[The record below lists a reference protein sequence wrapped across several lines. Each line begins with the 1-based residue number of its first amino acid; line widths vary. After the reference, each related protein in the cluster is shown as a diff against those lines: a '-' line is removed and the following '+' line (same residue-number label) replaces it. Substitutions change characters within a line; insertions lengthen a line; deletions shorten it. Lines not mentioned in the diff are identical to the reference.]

1 MKKLVPMLV
10 LLMIL
15 TSLSFGQV
23 IKRDS
28 LYCRTIE
35 QEKEVIKTFMQK
47 DILDTM
53 FFDCQ
58 RENTQLRIAISS
70 KDVVIDDLNRIVKAN
85 ETIVSQK
92 DTQIVAIKS
101 DLSIEKHKRKT
112 LQVRNVISSSL
123 CGISIISNIVLITRF
138 APYW

>member
-1 MKKLVPMLV
+1 MLV
-10 LLMIL
+10 LMMIL

-23 IKRDS
+23 IKKDS

-35 QEKEVIKTFMQK
+35 QEKDVIKTFMQK

-70 KDVVIDDLNRIVKAN
+70 KDVVIDDLNRIIKAN
-85 ETIVSQK
+85 ETIVAQK

-101 DLSIEKHKRKT
+101 DLAIEKHKRKA

-123 CGISIISNIVLITRF
+123 CGISIIGNIVLVTKLLS
-138 APYW
+138 W

>member
-1 MKKLVPMLV
+1 MLA

-15 TSLSFGQV
+15 TSLSFGQIV
-23 IKRDS
+23 KKDS

-35 QEKEVIKTFMQK
+35 QEKDVIKTFMQK

-70 KDVVIDDLNRIVKAN
+70 KDVVIDDLNRIIKAN
-85 ETIVSQK
+85 ENIVAQK

>member
-1 MKKLVPMLV
+1 MLV

-35 QEKEVIKTFMQK
+35 QEKDVIKTFMQK

-70 KDVVIDDLNRIVKAN
+70 KDVVIDDLNRIIKAN
-85 ETIVSQK
+85 ETIVAQK

-101 DLSIEKHKRKT
+101 DLTIEKHKRKT

>member
-1 MKKLVPMLV
+1 
-10 LLMIL
+10 
-15 TSLSFGQV
+15 
-23 IKRDS
+23 
-28 LYCRTIE
+28 
-35 QEKEVIKTFMQK
+35 
-47 DILDTM
+47 M

-70 KDVVIDDLNRIVKAN
+70 KDVVINDLHRIIDAN
-85 ETIVSQK
+85 EMIVAQK

-101 DLSIEKHKRKT
+101 DLAIEKHKRKA

-123 CGISIISNIVLITRF
+123 CGISLIGNIVLITRF

>member
-1 MKKLVPMLV
+1 M
-10 LLMIL
+10 MIA

-35 QEKEVIKTFMQK
+35 QEKEVIKIYQQK
-47 DILDTM
+47 DVLDTL

-70 KDVVIDDLNRIVKAN
+70 KDVVINDLHRIIDAN
-85 ETIVSQK
+85 ETIVAQK
-92 DTQIVAIKS
+92 DTQITAIKS
-101 DLSIEKHKRKT
+101 DLAIEKHKRKT

-123 CGISIISNIVLITRF
+123 CGVSIIGNIVLVTKLLS
-138 APYW
+138 W

>member
-1 MKKLVPMLV
+1 MLM
-10 LLMIL
+10 LMMIL

-23 IKRDS
+23 IKKDS
-28 LYCRTIE
+28 LYCRTISE
-35 QEKEVIKTFMQK
+35 EKEVIKTYQQK
-47 DILDTM
+47 DVLDTL
-53 FFDCQ
+53 FYDCQ

-70 KDVVIDDLNRIVKAN
+70 KDVVINDLHRIIDAN
-85 ETIVSQK
+85 EMIVAQK

-101 DLSIEKHKRKT
+101 DLAIEKHKRKT

-123 CGISIISNIVLITRF
+123 CGISLIGNIVLVTRF

>member
-1 MKKLVPMLV
+1 MLV

-35 QEKEVIKTFMQK
+35 QEKDVIKTFMQK

-70 KDVVIDDLNRIVKAN
+70 KDVVIDDLNRIIKAN
-85 ETIVSQK
+85 ENIVAQK

>member
-1 MKKLVPMLV
+1 MRKLVPMLV

-23 IKRDS
+23 IKKDS

-70 KDVVIDDLNRIVKAN
+70 KDVVIDDLNRIIKAN
-85 ETIVSQK
+85 ETIVAQK

-101 DLSIEKHKRKT
+101 DLAIEKHKRKT

>member
-1 MKKLVPMLV
+1 MLA

-15 TSLSFGQV
+15 TSLSFGQIV
-23 IKRDS
+23 KKDS

-35 QEKEVIKTFMQK
+35 QEKDVIKTFMQK

-70 KDVVIDDLNRIVKAN
+70 KDVVIDDLNRIIKAN
-85 ETIVSQK
+85 ETIVAQK

>member
-1 MKKLVPMLV
+1 MLV

-35 QEKEVIKTFMQK
+35 QEKDVIKTFMQK

-70 KDVVIDDLNRIVKAN
+70 KDVVIDDLNRIIKAN
-85 ETIVSQK
+85 ENIVAQK

-123 CGISIISNIVLITRF
+123 CGISIITNIVLITRF

>member
-1 MKKLVPMLV
+1 MLV

-35 QEKEVIKTFMQK
+35 QEKDVIKTFMQK

-70 KDVVIDDLNRIVKAN
+70 KDVVIDDLNRIIKAN

-101 DLSIEKHKRKT
+101 DLAIEKHKRKT

-123 CGISIISNIVLITRF
+123 CGISIISNIVLVTKLLS
-138 APYW
+138 W

>member
-1 MKKLVPMLV
+1 MLV

-15 TSLSFGQV
+15 TSLTFGQV

-35 QEKEVIKTFMQK
+35 QEKDVIKTFMQK

-70 KDVVIDDLNRIVKAN
+70 KDVVIDDLNRIIKAN
-85 ETIVSQK
+85 ETIVAQK

>member
-1 MKKLVPMLV
+1 MLM
-10 LLMIL
+10 LMMIL

-28 LYCRTIE
+28 LYCRTISE
-35 QEKEVIKTFMQK
+35 EKEVIKTYQQK
-47 DILDTM
+47 DVLDTL

-70 KDVVIDDLNRIVKAN
+70 KDVVINDLHRIIDAN
-85 ETIVSQK
+85 DTIISEK
-92 DTQIVAIKS
+92 DTQISAINS
-101 DLSIEKHKRKT
+101 NLAIEKHKRKT

-123 CGISIISNIVLITRF
+123 CGISLIGNIVLVTRLLS
-138 APYW
+138 W

>member
-1 MKKLVPMLV
+1 MLV

-15 TSLSFGQV
+15 TSSSFGQIV
-23 IKRDS
+23 KKDS

-35 QEKEVIKTFMQK
+35 QEKDVIKTFMQK

-70 KDVVIDDLNRIVKAN
+70 KDVVIDDLNRIIKAN
-85 ETIVSQK
+85 ETIVAQK

>member
-1 MKKLVPMLV
+1 M
-10 LLMIL
+10 MIL

-35 QEKEVIKTFMQK
+35 QEKEVIKTYQQK
-47 DILDTM
+47 DVLDTL
-53 FFDCQ
+53 FYDCQ

-70 KDVVIDDLNRIVKAN
+70 KDVVINDLHRIIDAN
-85 ETIVSQK
+85 DTIISEK
-92 DTQIVAIKS
+92 DTQISAINSTLK
-101 DLSIEKHKRKT
+101 IEKNKRKA

-123 CGISIISNIVLITRF
+123 CGISLIGNIVLLTRF

>member
-1 MKKLVPMLV
+1 MLM
-10 LLMIL
+10 LTMIA

-23 IKRDS
+23 VKKDS
-28 LYCRTIE
+28 LYCRTISE
-35 QEKEVIKTFMQK
+35 EKEVIKTYQQK
-47 DILDTM
+47 DILDTL

-70 KDVVIDDLNRIVKAN
+70 KDVVINDLHRIIDAN
-85 ETIVSQK
+85 EMIVAQK
-92 DTQIVAIKS
+92 DTQISAINSTLK
-101 DLSIEKHKRKT
+101 IEKNKRKA

-123 CGISIISNIVLITRF
+123 CGISLIGNIVLVTRF

>member
-1 MKKLVPMLV
+1 M
-10 LLMIL
+10 MIL

-35 QEKEVIKTFMQK
+35 QEKEVIKTYQQK
-47 DILDTM
+47 DVLDTL
-53 FFDCQ
+53 FYDCQ

-70 KDVVIDDLNRIVKAN
+70 KDVVINDLHRIIDAN
-85 ETIVSQK
+85 DTIISEK
-92 DTQIVAIKS
+92 DTQISAINSTLK
-101 DLSIEKHKRKT
+101 IEKNKRKA

-123 CGISIISNIVLITRF
+123 CGISLIGNIVLVTKLLTI
-138 APYW
+138 Y

>member
-1 MKKLVPMLV
+1 MLV

-23 IKRDS
+23 IKKDS

-35 QEKEVIKTFMQK
+35 QEKDVIKTFMQK

-70 KDVVIDDLNRIVKAN
+70 KDVVIDDLNRIIKAN

-101 DLSIEKHKRKT
+101 DLAIEKHKRKT

-123 CGISIISNIVLITRF
+123 CGISIISNIVLVTKLLS
-138 APYW
+138 W

>member
-1 MKKLVPMLV
+1 MLM
-10 LLMIL
+10 MIL

-28 LYCRTIE
+28 LYCRTISE
-35 QEKEVIKTFMQK
+35 EKEVIKTYQQK
-47 DILDTM
+47 DVLDTL

-70 KDVVIDDLNRIVKAN
+70 KDVVINDLHRIIDAN
-85 ETIVSQK
+85 DTIISEK
-92 DTQIVAIKS
+92 DTQISAINSTLK
-101 DLSIEKHKRKT
+101 IEKDKKKA

-123 CGISIISNIVLITRF
+123 CGISLIGNIVLVTKLLS
-138 APYW
+138 W

>member
-1 MKKLVPMLV
+1 
-10 LLMIL
+10 
-15 TSLSFGQV
+15 
-23 IKRDS
+23 
-28 LYCRTIE
+28 
-35 QEKEVIKTFMQK
+35 MQK

-85 ETIVSQK
+85 ETIVAEK
-92 DTQIVAIKS
+92 DTQISAINSTLK
-101 DLSIEKHKRKT
+101 IEKDNRKA

-123 CGISIISNIVLITRF
+123 CGVSLIGNIVLLTKLLTI
-138 APYW
+138 Y

>member
-1 MKKLVPMLV
+1 MLV
-10 LLMIL
+10 LMMIL

-70 KDVVIDDLNRIVKAN
+70 KDVVIDDLNRIIKAN
-85 ETIVSQK
+85 ENIVAQK

>member
-1 MKKLVPMLV
+1 MLV

-23 IKRDS
+23 IKKDS

-35 QEKEVIKTFMQK
+35 QEKDVIKTFMQK

-70 KDVVIDDLNRIVKAN
+70 KDVVIDDLNRIIKAN
-85 ETIVSQK
+85 ETIVAQK

-138 APYW
+138 ASYW

>member
-1 MKKLVPMLV
+1 MKKLIPMLM
-10 LLMIL
+10 LTMIA

-23 IKRDS
+23 IKKDS
-28 LYCRTIE
+28 LYCRTISE
-35 QEKEVIKTFMQK
+35 EKEVIKTYQQK
-47 DILDTM
+47 DALDTL

-70 KDVVIDDLNRIVKAN
+70 KDVVINDLHRIIDAN
-85 ETIVSQK
+85 DTIISEK
-92 DTQIVAIKS
+92 DTQISAINSTLK
-101 DLSIEKHKRKT
+101 IEKNKRKA

-123 CGISIISNIVLITRF
+123 CGISLIGNIVLVTRF

>member
-1 MKKLVPMLV
+1 M
-10 LLMIL
+10 MIL

-28 LYCRTIE
+28 LYCRTISE
-35 QEKEVIKTFMQK
+35 EKEVIKTYQQK
-47 DILDTM
+47 DVLDTL

-70 KDVVIDDLNRIVKAN
+70 KDVVINDLHRIIDAN
-85 ETIVSQK
+85 DTIIAQK
-92 DTQIVAIKS
+92 DTQISAINS
-101 DLSIEKHKRKT
+101 NLAIEKHKRKT

-123 CGISIISNIVLITRF
+123 CGISLIGNIVLLTRF
-138 APYW
+138 ASYW

>member
-1 MKKLVPMLV
+1 M
-10 LLMIL
+10 MIL

-28 LYCRTIE
+28 LYCRTITE
-35 QEKEVIKTFMQK
+35 EKEVIKTYQQK
-47 DILDTM
+47 DVLDTL
-53 FFDCQ
+53 FYDCQ

-70 KDVVIDDLNRIVKAN
+70 KDVVINDLHRIIDAN
-85 ETIVSQK
+85 EMIVAQK
-92 DTQIVAIKS
+92 DTQISAINSTLK
-101 DLSIEKHKRKT
+101 IEKNKRKA

-123 CGISIISNIVLITRF
+123 CGISLIGNIVLVTRF

>member
-1 MKKLVPMLV
+1 MLV
-10 LLMIL
+10 LLMIA
-15 TSLSFGQV
+15 TSSIFGQV

-70 KDVVIDDLNRIVKAN
+70 KDVVIDDLNRIIKAN
-85 ETIVSQK
+85 ETIVAQK

-101 DLSIEKHKRKT
+101 DLAIEKHKRKN